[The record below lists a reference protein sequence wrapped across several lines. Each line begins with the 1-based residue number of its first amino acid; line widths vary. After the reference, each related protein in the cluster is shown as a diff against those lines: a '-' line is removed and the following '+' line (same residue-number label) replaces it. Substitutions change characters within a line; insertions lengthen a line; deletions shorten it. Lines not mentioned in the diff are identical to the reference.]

1 LKILF
6 SCLLVLLVSG
16 CQNDDNQRTSTQVV
30 SISEASQ
37 LSKSSNV
44 YTSSVLDDGTIL
56 FGGENG
62 LSISYTSNNR
72 DNKSNFQ
79 LPIFLQESDQNST
92 NRSNDENETKVKIF
106 SIVNSSSGVFI
117 GGSFNN
123 VNGTP
128 RNNLVKLNSNGLVN
142 EDFNNSINGA
152 VFKIIEIDENN
163 LLVAGSFGGYD
174 DNIAHS
180 IAKISKNGVLDKD
193 FIPFNEYL
201 FVKIND
207 VAKLDANKYI
217 LAGTFVK
224 EAGETDENTTKEDV
238 ISMTS
243 SIVVLNTNGS
253 IDEEL
258 TSKFSKIKNEAFV
271 VEVDN
276 SLVYIGGNF
285 TFSQNDYKY
294 TNLVAFSLDGELN
307 EEFKIE
313 TMQGLIFDTK
323 ISGDTVI
330 FAGDFLMPDSS
341 SSRSFYIVDKNG
353 ITIKVENFS
362 VDADIYSI
370 DVYEGSLILSG
381 EGNFAINGNDYSNN
395 IALKLQ

>member
-1 LKILF
+1 MK
-6 SCLLVLLVSG
+6 SLVLCMFLLFVNG
-16 CQNDDNQRTSTQVV
+16 CKDSSNSSKTSTVV
-30 SISEASQ
+30 AVNEVSQ
-37 LSKSSNV
+37 LSRSSNV
-44 YTSSVLDDGTIL
+44 YTSSALDDGSIL
-56 FGGENG
+56 FGGKNG
-62 LSISYTSNNR
+62 LSISYASNNR
-72 DNKSNFQ
+72 DNKSNFR
-79 LPIFLQESDQNST
+79 LPLFFQKSDSNST
-92 NRSNDENETKVKIF
+92 NRNNEANATKVKIF
-106 SIVNSSSGVFI
+106 SIVNTNNGIFV
-117 GGSFNN
+117 GGSFTN
-123 VNGTP
+123 VNSVS
-128 RNNLVKLNSNGLVN
+128 RNNLVKLNSNGSVN
-142 EDFNNSINGA
+142 KDFNNSINGA
-152 VFKIIEIDENN
+152 VFKILDIDTDS
-163 LLVAGSFGGYD
+163 LLVAGAFGGYN

-180 IAKISKNGVLDKD
+180 IAKISKDGILDKN
-193 FIPFNEYL
+193 FIPFNKYL

-207 VAKLDANKYI
+207 VAKLGSDKYI

-224 EAGETDENTTKEDV
+224 EAGETDENTTKADV

-271 VEVDN
+271 VEVDMD
-276 SLVYIGGNF
+276 LVYIGGNF
-285 TFSQNDYKY
+285 TFTQNDYKY

-341 SSRSFYIVDKNG
+341 NSRSFYIVDRNG
-353 ITIKVENFS
+353 ATIKVENFS

-370 DVYEGSLILSG
+370 DVYEGVVS
-381 EGNFAINGNDYSNN
+381 
-395 IALKLQ
+395 

>member
-1 LKILF
+1 M
-6 SCLLVLLVSG
+6 SG

-30 SISEASQ
+30 SISEVSQ

-44 YTSSVLDDGTIL
+44 YTSSVLNDGSII

-62 LSISYTSNNR
+62 LSVSAVSNNR
-72 DNKSNFQ
+72 DNKSSFK
-79 LPIFLQESDQNST
+79 LPIFTQESDANAT
-92 NRSNDENETKVKIF
+92 NRNNNANATKVKIF
-106 SIVNSSSGVFI
+106 SIVNTSDSIFI
-117 GGSFNN
+117 GGSFSN
-123 VNGTP
+123 VNGVK
-128 RNNLVKLNSNGLVN
+128 RHNLVKLNSDGGINQ
-142 EDFNNSINGA
+142 DFNNSINGT
-152 VFKIIEIDENN
+152 VFKLLDIDENN
-163 LLVAGSFGGYD
+163 LIVAGTFGGYD

-180 IAKISKNGVLDKD
+180 IAKISKNGDLDKN

-207 VAKLDANKYI
+207 VAKLKDDKFI

-224 EAGETDENTTKEDV
+224 ETSETDENTTKEDV
-238 ISMTS
+238 INMTN
-243 SIVVLNTNGS
+243 SIVVLNLNGS
-253 IDEEL
+253 IDEVL
-258 TSKFSKIKNEAFV
+258 TSKFSQIKNEAFV

-276 SLVYIGGNF
+276 NLVYIGGNF
-285 TFSQNDYKY
+285 EFIQNAY
-294 TNLVAFSLDGELN
+294 TYQNLVAFSLDGVLN
-307 EEFKIE
+307 EEFKIDK
-313 TMQGLIFDTK
+313 MKGLIFDTK
-323 ISGDTVI
+323 VVGSQVI

-341 SSRSFYIVDKNG
+341 SSRSFYIVDKYG
-353 ITIKVENFS
+353 VTIKVENFS